1 MDTDKSNMKIEY
13 TIYEDGIIAVALFAK
28 SENAAERSLFNIQ
41 IRYLKPQS
49 HRNKEG
55 ELVAVTNVM
64 GGETDWF
71 IVPYSFSVA
80 IAKTLIE
87 QKISG
92 LSGFS
97 DDGFERMIKWLVE
110 LEEIQDAMCY

>member
-1 MDTDKSNMKIEY
+1 MEDGKKVEHL
-13 TIYEDGIIAVALFAK
+13 IYEDGVISVALFSK
-28 SENAAERSLFNIQ
+28 NEKAAERSLFNIQ
-41 IRYLKPQS
+41 IRYLQPQNY
-49 HRNKEG
+49 RNKED
-55 ELVAVTNVM
+55 ELVNLTNVM

-92 LSGFS
+92 LTGFS
-97 DDGFERMIKWLVE
+97 EDGFGRMIKWLNE
-110 LEEIQDAMCY
+110 LEEIQDSMCY

>member
-1 MDTDKSNMKIEY
+1 MNTDKTNIKIEY
-13 TIYEDGIIAVALFAK
+13 PIYKDGIIAVALFAK

-41 IRYLKPQS
+41 IKYLQPQS
-49 HRNKEG
+49 HQNKEG

-71 IVPYSFSVA
+71 IVPYSFSVV
-80 IAKTLIE
+80 IAKNLIE

-97 DDGFERMIKWLVE
+97 EDGFERMIKWLVE
-110 LEEIQDAMCY
+110 LEEIQDSMCY